1 MRSVLEWRQREGDVR
16 CIDQRAS
23 VAVTDAGVQ
32 PVDRFS
38 EMRGGTV
45 HLDVRRVVNGRLVID
60 GTSDFSAN
68 HQMT

>member
-1 MRSVLEWRQREGDVR
+1 
-16 CIDQRAS
+16 
-23 VAVTDAGVQ
+23 VTDAGVQ